1 MITVLYLSPINRP
14 SVLPAGPAP
23 ARLTVDG
30 RKLADIKAVLAAGP
44 SLHGP
49 VAQANCAAR
58 DVVVERLAA
67 GFGEK
72 LAGAGLRN
80 STSIFEVWMSEEKGT
95 WTILLTTAD
104 GQSCVMASGTHW
116 RGADP
121 VEPEGVSG

>member
-1 MITVLYLSPINRP
+1 MRLISTALLVAAAAVSPLSAI
-14 SVLPAGPAP
+14 
-23 ARLTVDG
+23 
-30 RKLADIKAVLAAGP
+30 
-44 SLHGP
+44 
-49 VAQANCAAR
+49 AQANCAAR
-58 DVVVERLAA
+58 DVVVDRLAS